1 MIVRQRGAFLT
12 HSERETI
19 EFACRLGAGLCAGAV
34 VLLSGELGT
43 GKTAFVRGLAE
54 GLGIDP
60 DEVSSPTF
68 TLIHEY
74 HGRLTLYHADLY
86 RLSEREAGELGLE
99 ELASGQGV
107 VAIEWAEKLP
117 LPIRDAIEVRIVYE
131 GGDDREITIAAP
143 TRPDSS
149 VPLV

>member
-1 MIVRQRGAFLT
+1 MTVRERDTFLT

-19 EFACRLGAGLCAGAV
+19 EFARRLGAGLRAGAV

-43 GKTAFVRGLAE
+43 GKTAFVRGLAA

-86 RLSEREAGELGLE
+86 RLSEREAEELGLE
-99 ELASGQGV
+99 ELASSQGV

-117 LPIRDAIEVRIVYE
+117 LPIHGAFEVHIVHE
-131 GGDDREITIAAP
+131 GGDDREITIAATYS
-143 TRPDSS
+143 TR
-149 VPLV
+149 